1 MYHSAGDRP
10 GAHRSPIVA
19 PDAVE
24 GSLEVSE
31 VITDRI
37 AGAPHEWAGARAGQ
51 SIRWASATMIPSGP
65 RTYAMRQMCS
75 Y

>member
-1 MYHSAGDRP
+1 MSASSTSDRYP
-10 GAHRSPIVA
+10 RQGARPMVMWYLRSLQTVW
-19 PDAVE
+19 
-24 GSLEVSE
+24 
-31 VITDRI
+31 R
-37 AGAPHEWAGARAGQ
+37 APHEWAGARAGQ